1 MSSEPIYVY
10 VALDLPSAPK
20 ALAIHARA
28 VISHFTGNDL
38 FPNPSPTLAV
48 CSQNVDALDTAMTA
62 AATRAR
68 GAIKARKAAMKR
80 VKADLRKLANYV
92 QGVLETLPPGTDPEQ
107 AVSSAFMRL
116 RRRSKRNQ
124 PALAVGPGQLSGS
137 VWIVARRVAKAIAY
151 YWEYSSDQTTWI
163 AVPETAQLSTE
174 ITGLTPGEVYHF
186 RFRTLG
192 RKGKSDPS
200 QVVSLRVV

>member
-1 MSSEPIYVY
+1 MSSEPIYLY
-10 VALDLPSAPK
+10 VAVDAPKATK

-38 FPNPSPTLAV
+38 FPNPSPSLTV
-48 CSQNVDALDTAMTA
+48 CSQNVDALDTAMTV

-68 GAIKARKAAMKR
+68 GSVKARKAAEKR
-80 VKADLRKLANYV
+80 VKADLRKLAYYV
-92 QGVLETLPPGTDPEQ
+92 QLVLETLPPGTDPEK

-116 RRRSKRNQ
+116 RRRSQRNR
-124 PALAVGPGQLSGS
+124 PHLAVTPGLLSGS
-137 VWIVARRVAKAIAY
+137 VRLVARRVAKALSY
-151 YWEYSSDQTTWI
+151 YWEYSLDQTTWTS
-163 AVPETAQLSTE
+163 APETAQMSTE
-174 ITGLTPGEVYHF
+174 ITGLTPGKVYSF

-200 QVVSLRVV
+200 QVVSLMVV